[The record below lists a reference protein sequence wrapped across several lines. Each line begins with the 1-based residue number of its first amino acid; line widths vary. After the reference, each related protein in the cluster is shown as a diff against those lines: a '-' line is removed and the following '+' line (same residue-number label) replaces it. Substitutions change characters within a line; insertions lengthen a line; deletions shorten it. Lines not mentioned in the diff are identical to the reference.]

1 MRLSKNFGYETTIP
15 QATASIERE
24 GVATPL
30 LAKEFAPHEGIE
42 LQSETI
48 SVKAGET
55 IYLVLDAAP
64 GGARVFTMELEKLTV
79 TPINNEET
87 R

>member
-1 MRLSKNFGYETTIP
+1 M
-15 QATASIERE
+15 
-24 GVATPL
+24 ATPL
-30 LAKEFAPHEGIE
+30 LAKDFAPHEGIE
-42 LQSETI
+42 LQSEPI

-64 GGARVFTMELEKLTV
+64 GGARQFTLQFEQLTV
-79 TPINNEET
+79 TLIDKKET